1 MDWSNEAWR
10 VIDSLWLVLCIVWGF
25 GMLTTK
31 QTVRQQ
37 TVSSRF
43 WQMGIIVLGF
53 WMLFTVSIRTLG
65 LNAHVYEPGRGVVLA
80 GIALTAAGIAFAIWS
95 RLTLGGNWSGTVTLK
110 AGHALVQRG
119 PYRWAR
125 HPIYTGLL
133 LASVGT
139 AVVSGSLHSLMALPV
154 IFFGLWL
161 KMATEEN
168 LMVQTFG
175 VEYVEYM
182 RRVKALAPYLY

>member
-1 MDWSNEAWR
+1 MDWGLESWR
-10 VIDSLWLVLCIVWGF
+10 VVNALWTVLLLVWAV

-31 QTVRQQ
+31 RTLRQQ
-37 TVSSRF
+37 TPSSRL
-43 WQMGIIVLGF
+43 WQAGIVVFGF
-53 WMLFTVSIRTLG
+53 WLLFAQRVHVAWLDVRMYAPERGTTV
-65 LNAHVYEPGRGVVLA
+65 AGV
-80 GIALTAAGIAFAIWS
+80 ALTAAGVAFAVWA
-95 RLTLGGNWSGTVTLK
+95 RVTLGGNWSGRVTLK
-110 AGHALVQRG
+110 EGHTLVQRG
-119 PYRWAR
+119 PYRWVR

-133 LASVGT
+133 LASLGT
-139 AVVSGSLHSLMALPV
+139 AMVSGWRHSFVALPV

-175 VEYVEYM
+175 AEYVEYM